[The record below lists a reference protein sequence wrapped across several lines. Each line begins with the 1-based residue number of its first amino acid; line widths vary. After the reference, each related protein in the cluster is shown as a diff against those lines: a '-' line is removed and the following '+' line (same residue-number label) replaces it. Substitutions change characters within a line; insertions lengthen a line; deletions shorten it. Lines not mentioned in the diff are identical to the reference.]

1 MIRAPL
7 RQWRGSIAERRLY
20 SFVEV
25 AMSLKPRFALPKSTD
40 PLRVT
45 KRGIEILNDPW
56 LNKGTAFTFQERQ
69 ALGLSGLLPPFRA
82 NMDDQVKRIMENYQR
97 LEDPLEKYIYLTA
110 IADRN
115 MTLFYRVL
123 MDNLLEMTPIMYT
136 PTVGHACQE
145 FGHIYR
151 KNRGMYLNLNHKGRI
166 HDVLQNWPSDEV
178 DIIVIS
184 DGSRILGLG
193 DLGANGMG
201 IPIGKLVLYV
211 AGAGL
216 HPTRTLPIL
225 LDVGTDNKELLDD
238 PLYLGIH
245 RSRIKGDEFYE
256 LADEF
261 VEAATTRWPNV
272 LIQWEDFTNDKAFP
286 LLNRYR
292 DSVLSFND
300 DIQGTGSVALA
311 GLLAAMRL
319 RHEHLSE
326 QRIVFCGAGSAA
338 VGIADMICAGIADEH
353 EMTMTAARKQVWMT
367 DSRGLVTTTREDVL
381 DVHKLPYARD
391 DKPAAELLEVVKRIK
406 PTVLIGAS
414 GQAHTFSEE
423 VVREMHKNCAEPVIF
438 ALSNPTSKAEC
449 TADEA
454 YRWTGGAA
462 IFASGSPFAPV
473 QVEGK
478 TLIPGQGN
486 NMYIFPGVGLGA
498 VVCGA
503 SKITDEMFFTAAKTL
518 ALMVTREELDS
529 GTIYP
534 DLARIRQISLAIAS
548 AVANLAWEQGLA
560 RFEAP
565 KDIRQYIQERMF
577 HPHYRP
583 YIAA

>member
-1 MIRAPL
+1 MLQEI
-7 RQWRGSIAERRLY
+7 Q
-20 SFVEV
+20 F
-25 AMSLKPRFALPKSTD
+25 KLPKSTD
-40 PLRVT
+40 PLEVT
-45 KRGIEILNDPW
+45 KRGLEILNDPW
-56 LNKGTAFTFQERQ
+56 MNKGTAFTFEERQ
-69 ALGLSGLLPPFRA
+69 ALGLSGLLPPFRS
-82 NMDDQVKRIMENYQR
+82 NMEEQVQRIMENYRR
-97 LEDPLEKYIYLTA
+97 LTDPLEKYIFLTA

-115 MTLFYRVL
+115 VTLFYRVL

-136 PTVGHACQE
+136 PTVGHACQQ

-166 HDVLQNWPSDEV
+166 AKVLDNWPADEV

-216 HPTRTLPIL
+216 HPDRTLPIL
-225 LDVGTDNKELLDD
+225 LDVGTDNDELLND
-238 PLYLGIH
+238 PLYLGITRRRVH
-245 RSRIKGDEFYE
+245 GEEFYE
-256 LADEF
+256 IADEF
-261 VEAATTRWPNV
+261 VKAATARWPNV

-292 DSVLSFND
+292 DEVLCFND

-319 RHEHLSE
+319 RKEHLSD

-353 EMTMTAARKQVWMT
+353 SMTLEQARKLVWMC
-367 DSRGLVTTTREDVL
+367 DSKGLVTTTREGTL
-381 DVHKLPYARD
+381 DKHKIPYARD
-391 DKPAAELLEVVKRIK
+391 EKPAPELLDVVKRVK
-406 PTVLIGAS
+406 PTIMIGAS
-414 GQAHTFSEE
+414 GQAHTFSED
-423 VVREMHKNCAEPVIF
+423 VVREMYRHCKMPVIF

-449 TADEA
+449 TAEEA
-454 YRWTGGAA
+454 YEWTDGKA
-462 IFASGSPFAPV
+462 IFASGSPFPPV
-473 QVEGK
+473 RMGGK
-478 TLIPGQGN
+478 IYVPGQGN
-486 NMYIFPGVGLGA
+486 NMFIFPGVGLGA

-503 SKITDEMFFTAAKTL
+503 RKVTDEMFFTAAKTL
-518 ALMVTREELDS
+518 AHMVTEEELAA

-534 DLARIRQISLAIAS
+534 DLAKIRQISLAIAA
-548 AVANLAWEQGLA
+548 AVARLAWEQGLA
-560 RFEAP
+560 RYAEP
-565 KDIRQYIQERMF
+565 KDIRQYTRDRMYQ
-577 HPHYRP
+577 PDYRP
-583 YIAA
+583 YVAA